1 MATYLTRTTAD
12 ATSNMTATFSW
23 WLKRSCISDS
33 DGQGSN
39 YMWCT
44 AGPGGFSDAN
54 WLGCQFQSDDTLRV
68 LTWYGGTD
76 LRTNRVF
83 RDPSAWYHI
92 VVRIDTSQSTEADR
106 VRIYVNG
113 EQETS
118 FSTASYPPHTH
129 DYNCLGDA
137 GALHYVG
144 CAVSGSVASPSP
156 YDYFNG
162 YIADFI
168 QSSGQSYAPTSF
180 GETDS
185 TTGIWKPKTF
195 SGSFGDNGFHLQF
208 KNSGALGTDTSGEGH
223 TLTVS
228 GAGTNAQVVDT
239 PTNNFATMNSL
250 ANSTQAGGTFTLGNL
265 KWVTTLTDYSY
276 RPSSIGVSAGK
287 WYWEVKCVSF
297 SGGTDPYMIG
307 ITSTQPSGNTNE
319 LGDYANDWAY
329 HEDGKYRNND
339 SNTTWGST
347 FTSGDIIGVALDLTN
362 NKLYFSKNGTWQ
374 ESGDPTSGA
383 TGTGAIS
390 ITAVGSTSLG
400 DYFPAIGD
408 YDNASGSSSTFEI
421 NFGNP
426 PFTISSGNADANG
439 FGNFEYAVPSGYYAL
454 CTENLNTYG

>member
-1 MATYLTRTTAD
+1 MAQTVLTRTPSGAGNRKTWTLSTWIKRSGLGNNVIFEAN
-12 ATSNMTATFSW
+12 ASGGSSNTNYIGANFGGGYQLILGGWTSNFLATTQ
-23 WLKRSCISDS
+23 L
-33 DGQGSN
+33 
-39 YMWCT
+39 
-44 AGPGGFSDAN
+44 
-54 WLGCQFQSDDTLRV
+54 
-68 LTWYGGTD
+68 
-76 LRTNRVF
+76 F
-83 RDPSAWYHI
+83 RDVSAWYHI
-92 VVRIDTSQSTEADR
+92 VFRVDTTQSTADDR
-106 VRIYVNG
+106 MRIYVNG
-113 EQETS
+113 EQVTD
-118 FSTASYPPHTH
+118 FGTRNNPGQDDDTGLNA
-129 DYNCLGDA
+129 
-137 GALHYVG
+137 
-144 CAVSGSVASPSP
+144 AVATTIGKTM
-156 YDYFNG
+156 DG
-162 YIADFI
+162 YMAQTILAD
-168 QSSGQSYAPTSF
+168 GQSLAPTSF

-185 TTGIWKPKTF
+185 TTGIWKPKAF
-195 SGSFGDNGFHLQF
+195 SGTYGTNGFKLEF
-208 KNSGALGTDTSGEGH
+208 KNSGALGTDTSGN
-223 TLTVS
+223 TNNFTVTN
-228 GAGTNAQVVDT
+228 AGTNAQVVDT

-265 KWVTTLTDYSY
+265 KWVTTQNDYSY

-390 ITAVGSTSLG
+390 ITAVGSTPLG

-439 FGNFEYAVPSGYYAL
+439 FGNFEYAVPSGYYSL
-454 CTENLNTYG
+454 CTENLNSYG